1 MDDEI
6 DEIDLLYVPSR
17 IRCHPGASALD
28 RDAASSSPAQISGS
42 DGVVSK
48 APRAARAWHLGARV
62 AATRPPTPLGAR
74 VSSAVDERRP
84 SPSHGMVAR
93 ASDPVGGDVRA
104 DVDVD
109 VDANHDDMPPSALVG
124 SLKRTARR
132 FGGRLL
138 RFGAPAYLKRK
149 LATSEGTDEVYARL
163 EDQVAS
169 PAFLANLSASRAVEE
184 GEEDLLPEVSLE
196 DGEDKDPRDL
206 EYVFVE
212 PDDVM
217 ISVADFVAACVA
229 AHPDA
234 ADAAPE
240 ELQRAVA
247 RALRELREPNR
258 GKVRRVWDYGVGV
271 YRGVAWTYST
281 LTSFTN
287 PWIARL
293 VVCAV
298 YTSARIALG
307 GAAAAV

>member
-1 MDDEI
+1 
-6 DEIDLLYVPSR
+6 
-17 IRCHPGASALD
+17 
-28 RDAASSSPAQISGS
+28 
-42 DGVVSK
+42 
-48 APRAARAWHLGARV
+48 
-62 AATRPPTPLGAR
+62 
-74 VSSAVDERRP
+74 
-84 SPSHGMVAR
+84 
-93 ASDPVGGDVRA
+93 
-104 DVDVD
+104 
-109 VDANHDDMPPSALVG
+109 MPPSALVG

-149 LATSEGTDEVYARL
+149 LATSEDRRGVRQAGGPGGVPRVPGQD
-163 EDQVAS
+163 
-169 PAFLANLSASRAVEE
+169 LSASRAVEE

-307 GAAAAV
+307 ARRRQSVTLGDSSRIGVGLARQLGTKTTTVNGNDESRIAHVDYPCIIDLYPRARETVAPRTRARGDCRATNARAPPEFPRLRLHSSFGSSSRG

>member
-1 MDDEI
+1 
-6 DEIDLLYVPSR
+6 
-17 IRCHPGASALD
+17 
-28 RDAASSSPAQISGS
+28 
-42 DGVVSK
+42 
-48 APRAARAWHLGARV
+48 
-62 AATRPPTPLGAR
+62 
-74 VSSAVDERRP
+74 
-84 SPSHGMVAR
+84 MVAR

-109 VDANHDDMPPSALVG
+109 VDVDANRDEIPPSALVG

-138 RFGAPAYLKRK
+138 RFGAPAYLTRK

-163 EDQVAS
+163 EEEVAS
-169 PAFLANLSASRAVEE
+169 PAFLANLAASSAVEE

-196 DGEDKDPRDL
+196 DGEDKDARDL

-217 ISVADFVAACVA
+217 TSVADFVAACVA

>member
-1 MDDEI
+1 M
-6 DEIDLLYVPSR
+6 
-17 IRCHPGASALD
+17 
-28 RDAASSSPAQISGS
+28 
-42 DGVVSK
+42 
-48 APRAARAWHLGARV
+48 
-62 AATRPPTPLGAR
+62 
-74 VSSAVDERRP
+74 
-84 SPSHGMVAR
+84 
-93 ASDPVGGDVRA
+93 
-104 DVDVD
+104 
-109 VDANHDDMPPSALVG
+109 
-124 SLKRTARR
+124 
-132 FGGRLL
+132 
-138 RFGAPAYLKRK
+138 
-149 LATSEGTDEVYARL
+149 
-163 EDQVAS
+163 
-169 PAFLANLSASRAVEE
+169 
-184 GEEDLLPEVSLE
+184 SLE

-247 RALRELREPNR
+247 GALRELREPNR

-307 GAAAAV
+307 ARRRRCDSRRLESDRVGLARQLGTKTTTVNGNDESRIAHVDYPCIIDLYPASARDCRTTNASARDCRTTNARAPPEGFRVFVFSRRLDRLARG